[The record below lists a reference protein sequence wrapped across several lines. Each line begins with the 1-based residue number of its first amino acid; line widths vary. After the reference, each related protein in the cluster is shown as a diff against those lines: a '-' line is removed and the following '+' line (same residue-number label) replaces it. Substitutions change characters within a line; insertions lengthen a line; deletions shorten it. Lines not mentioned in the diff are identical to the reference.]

1 MGDEVN
7 AARSLINITFHSLT
21 IMNNHM
27 PRTDTSNCE
36 CLFPMLPKLESFFS
50 EVEKI
55 AQTDLQHQRY

>member
-1 MGDEVN
+1 MGDEVY
-7 AARSLINITFHSLT
+7 AIRSLINIPFL
-21 IMNNHM
+21 NNHM

-55 AQTDLQHQRY
+55 AHTDLQQQRY